1 MLPPVSVIIPVC
13 NGASYI
19 RDARASIAAQEYPD
33 LEVIVV
39 DDGSTDDTAAIVDEP
54 GFATRVIHQA
64 NAGPAAARNRGIEI
78 ATGDVFAFRVSDG
91 MPRWSHHFGGAI
103 RGIGCTDRVLYVG
116 TYEGL
121 VYAYRRA
128 R

>member
-1 MLPPVSVIIPVC
+1 MLHDHDTFFSC
-13 NGASYI
+13 GTGM
-19 RDARASIAAQEYPD
+19 
-33 LEVIVV
+33 
-39 DDGSTDDTAAIVDEP
+39 DGRRLD
-54 GFATRVIHQA
+54 R
-64 NAGPAAARNRGIEI
+64 
-78 ATGDVFAFRVSDG
+78 
-91 MPRWSHHFGGAI
+91 SHHFAGAI